1 MEHPMRRSE
10 RDIAELFIGKT
21 PWIMV
26 WWGIGGTLVWLTLW
40 PLVLMGIMPLWAG
53 AIAAMII
60 VTYAYLPAHEAL
72 HNNIAMRHSRL
83 YWLNELVAEVAL
95 IPLGFP
101 RRPARMT
108 HIEHHRH
115 TNDPQGDPDY
125 VTRAPNMRAAIW
137 QSLRERHSRT
147 SLRLLAY
154 RQLLIGK
161 GTPDAKR
168 ALIDLLVA
176 RLVMLVAMIGLA
188 IAGFAIEA
196 VLLWWLPRQIAITYI
211 DVVLSW
217 APHHPAIETGRYR
230 STRAFV
236 SPFGTILTGGLQY
249 HIIHHLY
256 PAIPLHKTPAAYRA
270 MRPLLEKRG
279 CDLGHL

>member
-125 VTRAPNMRAAIW
+125 VTRAPNIRA
-137 QSLRERHSRT
+137 
-147 SLRLLAY
+147 
-154 RQLLIGK
+154 